1 MKVSNKILVK
11 SSAVAVISA
20 IISVSI
26 CLFVVPLLGGAPDG
40 PGFVMSIVCPLVIAW
55 PASAYQFSQTEKIRQ
70 ARDELAR
77 AHADLDR
84 LHGELTRAHDLLAHK
99 ARIDGLTGGLN
110 RDTFLAMFETACGK
124 DGCAALL
131 LCDADHFKKI
141 NDAHGHLAGDEALRG
156 IARAIARSLRPF
168 DFWGRVGGEEFAI
181 FLDGADD
188 EEAFYVAD
196 QIRSAVQ
203 DMGLAYEGRAV
214 KTTLSIGAAIFEGPG
229 EALDHYRFADR
240 RLYRAKTSGRNR
252 IVLQDADEAE
262 AA

>member
-1 MKVSNKILVK
+1 MKVSQKIAIKASV
-11 SSAVAVISA
+11 VAAISA
-20 IISVSI
+20 IISVCI
-26 CLFVVPLLGGAPDG
+26 CLFIVPMLGGTPDG
-40 PGFVMSIVCPLVIAW
+40 PGFLMSIVCPLVIAW

-84 LHGELTRAHDLLAHK
+84 LHGELTHAHDLLAHK
-99 ARIDGLTGGLN
+99 ARIDGLTNGLN
-110 RDTFLAMFETACGK
+110 RDTFLAMFEAACGRA
-124 DGCAALL
+124 GCAALL
-131 LCDADHFKKI
+131 LCDADHFKRI

-156 IARAIARSLRPF
+156 IAKAIARSLRPF

-181 FLDGADD
+181 FLDGADK
-188 EEAFYVAD
+188 EEAFYIAD

-203 DMGLAYEGRAV
+203 DMGLVYEGRAV
-214 KTTLSIGAAIFEGPG
+214 KTTISIGATVFEEPG
-229 EALDHYRFADR
+229 EPLDHYRIADQ
-240 RLYRAKTSGRNR
+240 RLYHAKTSGRNR